1 MRRRLQMILLPVLC
15 VLLLGCSKVTV
26 ENYAKIKSGME
37 YGEVVKI
44 LGKPDSSSDAVII
57 KNCVWGNENRNIT
70 VNFIGDKV
78 MLTTSKNLR

>member
-1 MRRRLQMILLPVLC
+1 MIVRILVIIVLTGLLF
-15 VLLLGCSKVTV
+15 GCGKLTAA
-26 ENYAKIKSGME
+26 NYEKIKTGME

-44 LGKPDSSSDAVII
+44 LGTPDSSSDAVIM

-78 MLTTSKNLR
+78 MLTTSKNLK